1 MQYVLSTDQ
10 QVEGDL
16 CVAVALTTQGC
27 RWMFSAHLLHT
38 SIEVNYCTLYMY
50 ILIYLLPLYDSL
62 DPCEDFISLAPEFVR
77 SYCTAFDHTWR
88 LYILGNYYVFVLRTV
103 LFTQVVRRQFI
114 TNKTTMFQFQIDF
127 SFTTLSKMTT
137 KPRHLAEKST
147 NYSHS

>member
-10 QVEGDL
+10 QVAEDL
-16 CVAVALTTQGC
+16 CVAVVLTTQGC
-27 RWMFSAHLLHT
+27 KMNVQRAPATYKYWT
-38 SIEVNYCTLYMY
+38 TVPCTYMY
-50 ILIYLLPLYDSL
+50 MFIYLLPFDDSL
-62 DPCEDFISLAPEFVR
+62 DPCEDFISLAPEFVWR
-77 SYCTAFDHTWR
+77 YCTAFDHTWR